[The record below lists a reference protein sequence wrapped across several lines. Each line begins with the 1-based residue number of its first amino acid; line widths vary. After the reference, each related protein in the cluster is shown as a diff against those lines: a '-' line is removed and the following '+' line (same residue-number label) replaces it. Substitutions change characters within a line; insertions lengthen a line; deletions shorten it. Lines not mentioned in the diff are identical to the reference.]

1 MHNGT
6 GLFFWGFLVV
16 YGIVMFAISPKAVT
30 IGGFFKGTDKKGRAA
45 SSLMVTSSVFIAWI
59 FAKSVYNCANMGY
72 SYGIVGGIGYAVYW
86 LCIPLTGFAIYRL
99 RRRFAAKSMT
109 DFLTR
114 NYGVAAAFCFS
125 AAILVRLFN
134 EVWSNTSVIG
144 G

>member
-99 RRRFAAKSMT
+99 PHKQLRCGS
-109 DFLTR
+109 
-114 NYGVAAAFCFS
+114 G
-125 AAILVRLFN
+125 ILL
-134 EVWSNTSVIG
+134 
-144 G
+144 

>member
-99 RRRFAAKSMT
+99 RRKVHDRFSHKQLRCSS
-109 DFLTR
+109 
-114 NYGVAAAFCFS
+114 G
-125 AAILVRLFN
+125 ILLQRSDSGSFVQRGMVQHLGH
-134 EVWSNTSVIG
+134 WRILR
-144 G
+144 